1 MCFRRFMVPKMTQ
14 SSLINFKNTMPSGSS
29 PQQALYWVNS
39 LPITSAMLVD
49 DICDLSSPQGA
60 STLVDI
66 ILHVVN
72 GDTSENGGSKAT
84 LTKKSTP
91 GDHLRAAVRL
101 LGQRV
106 GWGNLAPA
114 LFERETAD
122 YICAGDQSLLL
133 DLLDD
138 LRTVAT
144 ATTSTP
150 NTTTASSKEERG
162 TSRRKGGKSS
172 SQQLGQRVS
181 LSRGDTKESSP
192 LPPRA
197 PSTSSIRTFATPS
210 SSSSDNDRT
219 RRRRTKQSKSTT
231 NENIS
236 NNGRNRRGAAS
247 GSNAGPP
254 GIVPPPPRR
263 QDLVAASAS
272 DGLAGL
278 SNDDLEEARNR
289 VAKML
294 QEATTSLEMEEE
306 KSKRGGGGGGR
317 GGGGKRRGHGTMK
330 QQPHFSTRPWAPP
343 QNGWNQSTETLAGT
357 KDKSSTTS
365 TSATSSSSSVGVVT
379 ARHVHL
385 VSSDIQRSQRDR
397 GGRHRPAATSFHNR
411 EFQNGSQRV
420 DKDGLVT
427 DGMWDPTFTPSL
439 RRLSELGFSPTKARK
454 SKSGTLRGGMSGGDR
469 GGVYYYHDA
478 VNAPSNNSGHAGSS
492 RGGGGGSDT
501 SMEEEVGNG
510 ASYRISKRVSTGS
523 GNGMQQWKKELRTPS
538 KKRGGGRRRGGRSAA
553 AASEEEE
560 EEEMEVSGR
569 RSVFKAP
576 HDASRALSEKQ
587 IRIVHWMKQL
597 GIRPCPN
604 KKEKEL
610 TGGFVSAAF
619 ADGVLLCSLVANLEV
634 RAGGRSAN
642 VTPGA
647 EGKLTLEGTNFKP
660 RTTASCTGN
669 LNNALKVLRHR
680 KQMNTRH
687 LWSANDL
694 RNGDET
700 IVWELLC
707 DIEQEYSANRIVHQ
721 KRSAASKKT
730 QEKKKTK
737 KKKKKKNQQ
746 VMATA
751 AATPKRGS
759 GGGGGGGG
767 GVSFMSGPASN
778 PASTLRS
785 KRMSLSAHLS
795 NQQQGAFTSTSRK
808 PFGLLD
814 PELREEEEEEELSSS
829 LKKGGASTQRRRRR
843 RQRNNTDR

>member
-1 MCFRRFMVPKMTQ
+1 
-14 SSLINFKNTMPSGSS
+14 
-29 PQQALYWVNS
+29 
-39 LPITSAMLVD
+39 MLVD
-49 DICDLSSPQGA
+49 DISDLSSPQGA

-91 GDHLRAAVRL
+91 SDHLRAAVRL

-144 ATTSTP
+144 ATTST
-150 NTTTASSKEERG
+150 NTTTTTASSKEERG
-162 TSRRKGGKSS
+162 TSRRKGGKSN

-219 RRRRTKQSKSTT
+219 RRRRKKQSTSTN
-231 NENIS
+231 NEKII
-236 NNGRNRRGAAS
+236 NNGSNRRGAAS

-272 DGLAGL
+272 DGLASL
-278 SNDDLEEARNR
+278 SSDDLEEARNR

-294 QEATTSLEMEEE
+294 KEATTSLEMEEE
-306 KSKRGGGGGGR
+306 RSKRGGGGGG
-317 GGGGKRRGHGTMK
+317 GGRRRGHGTMK

-357 KDKSSTTS
+357 EDKTS
-365 TSATSSSSSVGVVT
+365 TSATSSSSSASVGAVT
-379 ARHVHL
+379 ARNVHL
-385 VSSDIQRSQRDR
+385 VSSDVKRSQRDR

-454 SKSGTLRGGMSGGDR
+454 SKSGGMSGGIRGGDR

-478 VNAPSNNSGHAGSS
+478 VNAPSNISGHAGSS
-492 RGGGGGSDT
+492 RSGGGGGGSDS

-510 ASYRISKRVSTGS
+510 ASYRISKRISSATS

-538 KKRGGGRRRGGRSAA
+538 KKRGGGRRRGGSSSSAA
-553 AASEEEE
+553 AAAAALEE

-730 QEKKKTK
+730 QEKKKTTK
-737 KKKKKKNQQ
+737 KKKKQKKNQQ
-746 VMATA
+746 QMMMATA
-751 AATPKRGS
+751 AATPKN
-759 GGGGGGGG
+759 GGGGGG

-829 LKKGGASTQRRRRR
+829 LQRGGASTQRRRRR